1 MRQTNPNCGTT
12 SDSPPG
18 WAQQVRVTKQ
28 QLRLGHVQFARP
40 KASEWRPGDSTEHK
54 RGSQERSA
62 HKYCTFTPTTSYLER
77 MVQRP
82 GCLDSNKTPVSPCP
96 CQTVTATQSKLYFP
110 DAHPLL
116 ITHFEH
122 GFYQLCELP
131 AIIPPK
137 FLSQSNYCQFLQ
149 LATIDPWMNDKEY
162 SGRKSKA
169 NYKFLPNLNPLLQ
182 TSKTTMLQK

>member
-12 SDSPPG
+12 SDNPPG
-18 WAQQVRVTKQ
+18 WEQQVRVTKQ

-54 RGSQERSA
+54 RGGQERSA

-110 DAHPLL
+110 DAHPLDCSFWTW
-116 ITHFEH
+116 I
-122 GFYQLCELP
+122 LP
-131 AIIPPK
+131 TLWATCHHPPQIPFPTK
-137 FLSQSNYCQFLQ
+137 LLSVSTTCNHR
-149 LATIDPWMNDKEY
+149 P
-162 SGRKSKA
+162 
-169 NYKFLPNLNPLLQ
+169 LNEW
-182 TSKTTMLQK
+182 